1 MTNFSE
7 VYRHL
12 RRKNWRQYS
21 LLAGCAFVSVLL
33 ITAYACIMRSPTIL
47 TVLPEGGDSRKQVM
61 MVFVLAV
68 LGCAVFTIYAS
79 GLFFRQ
85 KSRELGVYLALG
97 ATRRQLGAELNKELI
112 VMALVSCGAGMAL
125 GGPLALGVWQIFRA
139 MVVDTE
145 EMVMRFDAQG
155 YLISL
160 IFSLF
165 VLLTL
170 FVMGSRA
177 IRRTNILDIVQASH
191 KSESIRRVPRWY
203 GPVGIL
209 LLAVGGFLGYFMPSF
224 FITYLHW
231 YAPGV
236 FTALFYLPALVG
248 LYLLLLH
255 TVVNGWGGK
264 KRIYKDLI
272 STSMMKFQGRQTV
285 RNMLVMTVL
294 LAGAYFAS
302 FYPAMMTATS
312 GQNIQSRPHDFLY
325 HYRADQNMLSRSEVE
340 RLADEHNV
348 DITSWIEVPS
358 AVLGTD
364 GMRSVETNT
373 SFGTT
378 YTDEYVPLLASSPM
392 LSESAYNA
400 ITGRSLQL
408 APGTGANIL
417 DDEGATPWLSAGDA
431 THITN
436 PITGKE
442 MDLVPVE
449 PEHYSQLLGCFIL
462 DDGDYAAMTQGLPSD
477 WREQFVVFNV
487 ADVEASYPFAKA
499 LFYDIVDHSGPEV
512 EVDGNWDPVEREWMI
527 EEKGVYFLD
536 PDQLPESEAI
546 DYDQPDSSNFRLGW
560 KYMPQFKILDET
572 ESVKTMGV
580 FLMLFVFIAI
590 VCFAAFLVIA
600 VTRSLTI
607 GLTNARVYDDLRHLG
622 APRKYLYHSVKGQ
635 VSRVFRTPILVGT
648 ILIYAFYTLIMV
660 GNGSPAGISPS
671 EGAGML
677 VCLSVIAVISLL
689 LYGVYRLTLK
699 KVCAVTIDR
708 TAS

>member
-1 MTNFSE
+1 
-7 VYRHL
+7 
-12 RRKNWRQYS
+12 
-21 LLAGCAFVSVLL
+21 
-33 ITAYACIMRSPTIL
+33 
-47 TVLPEGGDSRKQVM
+47 
-61 MVFVLAV
+61 
-68 LGCAVFTIYAS
+68 
-79 GLFFRQ
+79 
-85 KSRELGVYLALG
+85 
-97 ATRRQLGAELNKELI
+97 
-112 VMALVSCGAGMAL
+112 
-125 GGPLALGVWQIFRA
+125 
-139 MVVDTE
+139 
-145 EMVMRFDAQG
+145 
-155 YLISL
+155 
-160 IFSLF
+160 
-165 VLLTL
+165 
-170 FVMGSRA
+170 
-177 IRRTNILDIVQASH
+177 
-191 KSESIRRVPRWY
+191 
-203 GPVGIL
+203 
-209 LLAVGGFLGYFMPSF
+209 
-224 FITYLHW
+224 
-231 YAPGV
+231 
-236 FTALFYLPALVG
+236 
-248 LYLLLLH
+248 
-255 TVVNGWGGK
+255 
-264 KRIYKDLI
+264 
-272 STSMMKFQGRQTV
+272 
-285 RNMLVMTVL
+285 
-294 LAGAYFAS
+294 
-302 FYPAMMTATS
+302 
-312 GQNIQSRPHDFLY
+312 
-325 HYRADQNMLSRSEVE
+325 
-340 RLADEHNV
+340 
-348 DITSWIEVPS
+348 
-358 AVLGTD
+358 
-364 GMRSVETNT
+364 
-373 SFGTT
+373 
-378 YTDEYVPLLASSPM
+378 
-392 LSESAYNA
+392 
-400 ITGRSLQL
+400 
-408 APGTGANIL
+408 
-417 DDEGATPWLSAGDA
+417 
-431 THITN
+431 
-436 PITGKE
+436 

-512 EVDGNWDPVEREWMI
+512 EVDGNWDPVERERMI

-648 ILIYAFYTLIMV
+648 ILIYAFYTLIMI
-660 GNGSPAGISPS
+660 GNGNPAGISPS